1 MLNKQFHVKTDFEN
15 LVQILPLLLIK
26 LADKLTNGE
35 LTLNYSGVIPFPS
48 IWGPVNLTCL
58 FKYGHTRQNDTVE
71 RSAENNDPTTK

>member
-1 MLNKQFHVKTDFEN
+1 MVEVTMLNKQFHVKTDFEN

-48 IWGPVNLTCL
+48 I
-58 FKYGHTRQNDTVE
+58 
-71 RSAENNDPTTK
+71 